1 MADTLVSKFLTIG
14 STTATEIIQAGS
26 WVTTIL
32 SITLCDNSGSGNTF
46 DLYIDPSGSSAD
58 GDSSGTN
65 TYLYKTQ
72 SLPAASTFE
81 HTSKIVL
88 HENDK
93 LYIHMTSTNQVC
105 TTVSSL
111 KQTS

>member
-14 STTATEIIQAGS
+14 STSATEIIDAGN

-32 SITLCDNSGSGNTF
+32 SITICDNSTNGNTF
-46 DLYIDPSGSSAD
+46 DLYIDPSGTDAD
-58 GDSSGTN
+58 DAGGVD
-65 TYLYKTQ
+65 TYLYENQT
-72 SLPAASTFE
+72 LPGSSTFE
-81 HTSKIVL
+81 HTAKIIL

-93 LYIHMTSTNQVC
+93 VYLKLASTNQVC
-105 TTVSSL
+105 TSVSSL